1 MVKDKHGAMNEERR
15 GAGEQRLAERIA
27 ELERRLKEVE
37 AENIVLKELAYQ
49 SAKRY
54 EQLKQLA
61 KENDE
66 LRRQLLLSPWIEE
79 AGKADEDER
88 PDSWFFRTLKQE
100 NAIMPRPEQ
109 TKEK

>member
-1 MVKDKHGAMNEERR
+1 M
-15 GAGEQRLAERIA
+15 
-27 ELERRLKEVE
+27 ERRLKEVE

-66 LRRQLLLSPWIEE
+66 LRRQLLQSPWSEKT
-79 AGKADEDER
+79 GKTDEDER
-88 PDSWFFRTLKQE
+88 PDSWFFPHTEARKCHHATPGAKRKMRGTLGSPSHTI
-100 NAIMPRPEQ
+100 AVAARFFSRR
-109 TKEK
+109 

>member
-1 MVKDKHGAMNEERR
+1 MMKDKHGAMNEERR
-15 GAGEQRLAERIA
+15 GTGEQRLAERMA

-66 LRRQLLLSPWIEE
+66 LRRQLLQSPWSEKT
-79 AGKADEDER
+79 GKTDEDER
-88 PDSWFFRTLKQE
+88 PDSWFFRTLRQE
-100 NAIMPRPEQ
+100 NAIMPHPERN
-109 TKEK
+109 EK

>member
-1 MVKDKHGAMNEERR
+1 MMKDKHGAMSAERR
-15 GAGEQRLAERIA
+15 GTGEQRLAERMA

-54 EQLKQLA
+54 EQIKQLA

-66 LRRQLLLSPWIEE
+66 LRRQLLQSPWSEKT
-79 AGKADEDER
+79 GKTDEDER
-88 PDSWFFRTLKQE
+88 PDSWFFRTLRQE
-100 NAIMPRPEQ
+100 NAIVPRLERN
-109 TKEK
+109 KEK